1 MKACC
6 IGKPVCGKI
15 DKNIHI
21 TSVIYVDDHNLC
33 EEGIGGL
40 DSDSDVA
47 VHRVDDVAELGVHL
61 RRVTRVAC
69 NNRYNKSFESDGH
82 ASDVAPAILNTG
94 KMSFLSVE

>member
-1 MKACC
+1 M
-6 IGKPVCGKI
+6 GKLIKTYNICHRSHQVYI
-15 DKNIHI
+15 D
-21 TSVIYVDDHNLC
+21 DPNLC

-40 DSDSDVA
+40 DGDPDVA

-69 NNRYNKSFESDGH
+69 NNGYNKSFESDGH